1 MTNRVVLIGHPVAH
15 SFSGAMQ
22 QAAFDALE
30 IDARY
35 ELWDRRQIDLADA
48 IAELRG
54 EDFLGANVTIPHKEH
69 VVPMMDKLTED
80 AQATGAVNCISRD
93 GTRLIGHNTDV
104 AGFKFALNKLVGRQK
119 MPRQAVVLGA
129 GGAARAVVYALIT
142 DGFQRVVVF
151 NRHLHRGE
159 ALVRHFSKSASH
171 MDLKAMP
178 WHESVLEAEISKT
191 KVLINATSIGM
202 VAGETPV
209 PAELLPPD
217 LMVLDLIYNPTQTQ
231 LLKDAAIAR
240 DTTLGGELML
250 LQQGARAFEL
260 WTGKPAPVDVMQ
272 AELDRAREQGLR
284 QLPVD
289 MGAAGEVPVDLSA
302 ASAASGAA
310 GEVPGKRPSSEA
322 SSPESGLPAENR
334 PA

>member
-1 MTNRVVLIGHPVAH
+1 MTSRVVLIGHPVAH

-54 EDFLGANVTIPHKEH
+54 PDFLGANVTIPHKEH
-69 VVPMMDKLTED
+69 VVPLMDRLTED
-80 AQATGAVNCISRD
+80 AQATGAVNCISRE
-93 GTRLIGHNTDV
+93 GNKLVGHNTDV
-104 AGFKFALNKLVGRQK
+104 AGFKSALTKVVGRQK
-119 MPRQAVVLGA
+119 MPRHAVVLGA
-129 GGAARAVVYALIT
+129 GGAARAVVYGLIT
-142 DGFQRVVVF
+142 DGFQRIVVF

-171 MDLKAMP
+171 MDLRAMP
-178 WHESVLEAEISKT
+178 WHESVIEAEISKT

-202 VAGETPV
+202 IAGETPV

-217 LMVLDLIYNPTQTQ
+217 LMVLDLIYNPPLTQ

-240 DTTLGGELML
+240 DVTLGGELML

-260 WTGKPAPVDVMQ
+260 WTGKTAPIEVMQ
-272 AELDRAREQGLR
+272 AELDRARQEGLR

-289 MGAAGEVPVDLSA
+289 TGSTDG
-302 ASAASGAA
+302 ASAADA
-310 GEVPGKRPSSEA
+310 G
-322 SSPESGLPAENR
+322 SPETGLPADHQ